1 MVMLNNN
8 QKEKLDEIINYI
20 VNSREYRD
28 CITMKEQMKN
38 NQKVTNLVK
47 EVKKI
52 QKQYIKSN
60 YQEDIK
66 IELEEKKEEL
76 NLIPIYKEYNLNLIK
91 VNRMINLVKEE
102 LNDYFYK
109 KLNKDIDI

>member
-1 MVMLNNN
+1 MAMLNNN

-52 QKQYIKSN
+52 QKQYI
-60 YQEDIK
+60 
-66 IELEEKKEEL
+66 
-76 NLIPIYKEYNLNLIK
+76 
-91 VNRMINLVKEE
+91 
-102 LNDYFYK
+102 
-109 KLNKDIDI
+109 